1 MQHTPFTIARLDA
14 YPLRVPFDD
23 LVRGPRAS
31 AQTWRE
37 FDMVLV
43 RAETSDGVVGWGEC
57 FAYHCLR
64 PVLTAAQ
71 DMMFPHVLGREIRS
85 IPELNTELQFKFH
98 IFGGRHGIGMYAL
111 SGLDI
116 ALWDIA
122 AKRSNQSL
130 AEFIGGPRRS
140 SVSAYA
146 SLVRYGE
153 VGPVE
158 EVAAKAIGEG
168 YRHVKLHEIAYE
180 PIAAG
185 RRVVGPDVKLMTD
198 VNCAWS
204 PAEAEAIL
212 PRLKELDLY
221 WAEEPIFPPEDFAA
235 IAKLHRL
242 GVPLAVGENAC
253 TALEFIRLSDVVTYP
268 QPSVTK
274 VGGISEFLKVVAYA
288 RASGKAVMPHSPYF
302 GPGYW
307 ATLQLVALLSEPSLF
322 EFLYVTTQAWIDPAI
337 PLPKAGR
344 LTVPQ
349 APGLGFTPDP
359 ALMDRFKPR

>member
-43 RAETSDGVVGWGEC
+43 RAETSDGVVGWGES

-64 PVLTAAQ
+64 PVLTSVQ
-71 DMMFPHVLGREIRS
+71 DMMFPSALGRAVTS
-85 IPELNTELQFKFH
+85 IPDLNIELQQKFH

-122 AKRSNQSL
+122 AKLSGRSL
-130 AEFIGGPRRS
+130 AQFIGGPLRG

-153 VGPVE
+153 VASVE
-158 EVAAKAIGEG
+158 EVAARAIDEG
-168 YRHVKLHEIAYE
+168 YRHIKLHEIAYD

-204 PAEAEAIL
+204 LMEAEAIL
-212 PRLKELDLY
+212 PRLKELGLT
-221 WAEEPIFPPEDFAA
+221 WVEEPTFPPEDFAT
-235 IAKLHRL
+235 IAKLHRF
-242 GVPLAVGENAC
+242 GVPLAAGENAC
-253 TALEFIRLSDVVTYP
+253 TALEFTRLTDVVTYP

-274 VGGISEFLKVVAYA
+274 IGGISEFLKVVEHAQ
-288 RASGKAVMPHSPYF
+288 ASGKAVMPHSPYF

-322 EFLYVTTQAWIDPAI
+322 EFLYVTTEAWIDPAI

-359 ALMDRFKPR
+359 ALIERFKPN